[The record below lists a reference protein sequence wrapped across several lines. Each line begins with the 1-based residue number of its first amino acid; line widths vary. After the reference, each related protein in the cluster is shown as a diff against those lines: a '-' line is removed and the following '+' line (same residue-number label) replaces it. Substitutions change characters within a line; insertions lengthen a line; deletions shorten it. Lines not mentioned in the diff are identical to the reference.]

1 MADMKRNRVFR
12 GFPVPFRMRSGRAG
26 RGRPAGDRRPGRVEE
41 AFRQSCAGA
50 DEGRS
55 GPARLPRR
63 RCGHH
68 RRDGRAHGE
77 DRAGTAGRLAGH
89 QDAPGPG
96 RARREPGRDGTR
108 PRPEAR
114 TRDHPGPA
122 APPRRV
128 PAPGSET
135 SRPCGDA
142 VTCGDAVKI
151 LSDGRYQSGPSHQ
164 LLPPLCG
171 PSPEPP
177 DPFDEH
183 HDEPATTRR
192 MAWTTTRVKSLS
204 DQGRK
209 AHTARLRPAP
219 STRPGPAGCSPPED
233 SAPERSVDRQRTS
246 QSFSGAPP
254 RPAEQSRRI
263 RPRGT
268 RTPGRRSSHRTGSN
282 EKPRQR
288 RSRSSRTTPA
298 PHHAKALTGLHQPGQ
313 LLERITPVFL
323 PPYAPDHNPA
333 ENVRNTARNN
343 TANIQHETPE
353 ETLGASASHV
363 TGHTVDHDS
372 EHLPPRETRNDPVP

>member
-1 MADMKRNRVFR
+1 M
-12 GFPVPFRMRSGRAG
+12 AG
-26 RGRPAGDRRPGRVEE
+26 RV
-41 AFRQSCAGA
+41 
-50 DEGRS
+50 
-55 GPARLPRR
+55 
-63 RCGHH
+63 
-68 RRDGRAHGE
+68 
-77 DRAGTAGRLAGH
+77 AGH

-96 RARREPGRDGTR
+96 RARGEPGRDGTR

-183 HDEPATTRR
+183 RDEPATTRR
-192 MAWTTTRVKSLS
+192 AAEATTRVKSLS
-204 DQGRK
+204 GQGWK

-246 QSFSGAPP
+246 QSFSGALPP
-254 RPAEQSRRI
+254 LP
-263 RPRGT
+263 T
-268 RTPGRRSSHRTGSN
+268 
-282 EKPRQR
+282 
-288 RSRSSRTTPA
+288 SRTVTPYPTEGNQNTWQTILA
-298 PHHAKALTGLHQPGQ
+298 PDRLQRETETEKIAVVPDNARPHHAKALTALHEPGR
-313 LLERITPVFL
+313 LLERITPIHL
-323 PPYAPDHNPA
+323 SPYVPDHQPGRARPERGQERHRHHPARDTRRNPRR
-333 ENVRNTARNN
+333 VRPTHHRP
-343 TANIQHETPE
+343 NIRPRLRAPSRPAKPETI
-353 ETLGASASHV
+353 LL
-363 TGHTVDHDS
+363 HDS
-372 EHLPPRETRNDPVP
+372 HSSISLTPMQRVMDIYTILAHSRIHKIRIDSKTMKFQL